1 MIASDKKRPIELY
14 CDGGSGL
21 LISSDKNNP
30 DYALI
35 TPDSFYN
42 FPVETDLKK
51 INGNL
56 YFAGGEDEYF
66 ETEKL
71 EIYGILLKR

>member
-1 MIASDKKRPIELY
+1 MIN
-14 CDGGSGL
+14 
-21 LISSDKNNP
+21 SDKNNP

-35 TPDSFYN
+35 TPDSFYH
-42 FPVETDLKK
+42 FPEDTDLKK

-66 ETEKL
+66 ET
-71 EIYGILLKR
+71 

>member
-1 MIASDKKRPIELY
+1 MDLIASDRNRPIELY

-21 LISSDKNNP
+21 LISSDRNNP

-35 TPDSFYN
+35 TPDSDYQ
-42 FPVETDLKK
+42 FPAETDLKK

-56 YFAGGEDEYF
+56 YFAGGQDEYF
-66 ETEKL
+66 ET
-71 EIYGILLKR
+71 